1 MVKKNKTLDLTLTEI
16 EIMLLYQFIT
26 EDLSIFMIMLV
37 LLLNV
42 VWRQGVEPVRCASF
56 ANAMKHGKPV
66 YTPTEVSLADGLT
79 VPTVGCNALATAGQ
93 WLLLKSLSNN
103 RHCKCK
109 EQNDVIFSSANLV
122 TFIQKSAHMAQAR
135 CYTVL
140 FITNAIITGIALH
153 NASKTPPV

>member
-1 MVKKNKTLDLTLTEI
+1 M
-16 EIMLLYQFIT
+16 
-26 EDLSIFMIMLV
+26 
-37 LLLNV
+37 
-42 VWRQGVEPVRCASF
+42 RCASF

-93 WLLLKSLSNN
+93 LLLLKAPSNN

-109 EQNDVIFSSANLV
+109 EQNDGIFSSANLV
-122 TFIQKSAHMAQAR
+122 TFIQKSIRMAQAR
-135 CYTVL
+135 CYIVL

-153 NASKTPPV
+153 NASKTPHV